1 LKFTVVAKVTLTFK
15 TSAMKSY
22 LPFLSIALV
31 FASCTSAYKST
42 QTPDD
47 VYYSPERP
55 REEYVRT
62 ETKKEKYSY
71 DENYDEDRYLR
82 MKTRN
87 YRRWSAF
94 DDDWYS
100 YSPYYNRY
108 NLYNP
113 WNSYTYWNHYYNP
126 YCKNVVVVN
135 PRTVTYNKPRQYNL
149 HVFDDPQ
156 VSTPKNPKSSSSRTF
171 SNSGSTSNDNY
182 RGSGSN
188 AGNFLRGAFGNSGN
202 SSGSSSSSSSSSSGS
217 SSSSSSGSKSSS
229 GSSSS
234 GSSSSGSTRR
244 F

>member
-1 LKFTVVAKVTLTFK
+1 MKFTVVAKVTLTFK

-31 FASCTSAYKST
+31 FASCTTAYKSS

-55 REEYVRT
+55 REEYVRV
-62 ETKKEKYSY
+62 ESKREKYRY

-82 MKTRN
+82 MKVRN
-87 YRRWSAF
+87 YRRWSEF
-94 DDDWYS
+94 DNDWYS

-113 WNSYTYWNHYYNP
+113 WNSYTYWNYYYNP
-126 YCKNVVVVN
+126 YCRNNVVVVN
-135 PRTVTYNKPRQYNL
+135 PKTAVYNRPRQYNL

-156 VSTPKNPKSSSSRTF
+156 VSSRNPKATTRTYTPANNN
-171 SNSGSTSNDNY
+171 NSGYDNNY

-188 AGNFLRGAFGNSGN
+188 AGDYLRGTMGSSNS
-202 SSGSSSSSSSSSSGS
+202 SSGSNTKTTTSSSGNNNSSSGS
-217 SSSSSSGSKSSS
+217 STNSSS
-229 GSSSS
+229 GSS
-234 GSSSSGSTRR
+234 GSTKRR